1 MGLRRSCF
9 KVDMLKRRRCRRV
22 AALRKNRL
30 CDNSN
35 EPKISSICEVQNGIP
50 EAEAIAMR
58 SKVIA
63 ALVLAVGVV
72 TFSVPLMAHHGTAAF
87 QNDKKVTAK
96 GTVAE
101 WLWSNPHCL
110 LSVDVKGDDGKVV
123 RWVGETQNP
132 VTMTNVGWSKAAI
145 RAGDEV
151 TITILP
157 VKNGMPLGRLVSVAL
172 PNGKTLI
179 SGEGE
184 PKDVRDELERKARES
199 RP

>member
-1 MGLRRSCF
+1 MRKSFCF
-9 KVDMLKRRRCRRV
+9 AIV
-22 AALRKNRL
+22 ASLLFAA
-30 CDNSN
+30 
-35 EPKISSICEVQNGIP
+35 IP
-50 EAEAIAMR
+50 AIAHHAFAAEFDVDKPV
-58 SKVIA
+58 KV
-63 ALVLAVGVV
+63 
-72 TFSVPLMAHHGTAAF
+72 
-87 QNDKKVTAK
+87 K
-96 GTVAE
+96 GTITKLE
-101 WLWSNPHCL
+101 WVNPHAWL
-110 LSVDVKGDDGKVV
+110 YVDVKGDDGKVV